1 MVLWLRRAIVLY
13 LSHVSWAAVIP
24 NHESNS
30 SHDQADPRQAY
41 GKMAPKRL
49 TESNSSPRQFKEEA
63 QIWHDSLPNLGYGSL
78 LEKNLTIGGLSPLDP
93 DVHCTGSG
101 EVCQA
106 TLGESEINAATSTSA
121 LVLGADTATVFD
133 LSRTYFLISG
143 IAGVNPK
150 LGTLGSVALV
160 KFAVQAALQYELDA
174 RDMPDNFSTGY
185 LAYGTATPGSPPTSW
200 YGTEV
205 MEVNEAL
212 RDAAFNLA
220 RNGSAT
226 TTSGSSSPAVLAD
239 DAAAAE
245 YRAKY
250 DTTTSAATDANTS
263 SSSSS
268 SSSTNVHKHENID
281 NYYSGPLLSEAFEN
295 TTRVWT
301 NQSQVTYCMTAQED
315 SAVLQV
321 LLRAHLARRADFSRA
336 IIMRAGSNF
345 DRPPPNMTA
354 LEHLQQLGQN
364 GFALAITNTWNAG
377 SRIVAGILA
386 DWDRTYGPGIPPTN
400 YVGDVFGSLGGIPS
414 FGPGS
419 LFGGTVRVRQRM
431 AARTPEVHRE
441 GLRNGGRLPVLGLV
455 VAECSEGEWSAYTT
469 ETQKAREEE
478 EEEEEEG

>member
-1 MVLWLRRAIVLY
+1 MVLWLRRAIVLC
-13 LSHVSWAAVIP
+13 LSYASRAAVIP
-24 NHESNS
+24 NHESS
-30 SHDQADPRQAY
+30 SHDQSNPRQAY
-41 GKMAPKRL
+41 GKMAPKVMIL
-49 TESNSSPRQFKEEA
+49 NMFAEEA
-63 QIWHDSLPNLGYGSL
+63 QVWHNSLPILGHGSL
-78 LEKNLTIGGLSPLDP
+78 LEKNITMGGLFPLDP
-93 DVHCTGSG
+93 WVHCTSSG

-121 LVLGADTATVFD
+121 LVLGADTATLFD
-133 LSRTYFLISG
+133 LTRTYFLISG

-150 LGTLGSVALV
+150 LGTLGSVALA

-185 LAYGTATPGSPPTSW
+185 LAYGTATPGAPPTSW

-250 DTTTSAATDANTS
+250 DTTTAGSGGS
-263 SSSSS
+263 SNSG
-268 SSSTNVHKHENID
+268 VHKHENMYEAATGPPSVLRCDSVTSD

-336 IIMRAGSNF
+336 IVMRAGSNF

-364 GFALAITNTWNAG
+364 GFQLAITNTWNAG

-400 YVGDVFGSLGGIPS
+400 YIGDVFGSLGGMPN

-419 LFGGTVRVRQRM
+419 LFGGTVRVRRRR
-431 AARTPEVHRE
+431 AARTPGARRE
-441 GLRNGGRLPVLGLV
+441 GLRNGGRLPVLGV
-455 VAECSEGEWSAYTT
+455 VVVVVLAVYISRVNAALTF
-469 ETQKAREEE
+469 QRA
-478 EEEEEEG
+478 